1 MKVQGDQLTNLDE
14 TIAYIKEIFEGNVGG
29 GKVIIEEK
37 AEGEEFTQMVFTNGT
52 DVFPMPLVQDHK
64 RAYEGD
70 LGPNT
75 GGMGSYSDAD
85 GMLPFVTEED
95 RQKSIEIVR
104 AIVKAL
110 ASEGCTYRGTMYGQ
124 FMLTKDGP
132 KIIEINARFGDPEAM
147 NVLTTLQTDFSE
159 IIKWMAGGKLKD
171 KDVKFANKAT
181 VCKYVVPRGYGVK
194 SEAGH
199 TISIDLDSI
208 ANTGSVAYFGNV
220 DKNGGKLVTGTS
232 RSIGIVGV
240 GDTLEEA
247 ERNCEAGLC
256 YVKCDAIAVRHDIGT
271 AALIQKRIDHMKQI
285 RGQ

>member
-1 MKVQGDQLTNLDE
+1 VK
-14 TIAYIKEIFEGNVGG
+14 
-29 GKVIIEEK
+29 
-37 AEGEEFTQMVFTNGT
+37 
-52 DVFPMPLVQDHK
+52 
-64 RAYEGD
+64 
-70 LGPNT
+70 
-75 GGMGSYSDAD
+75 
-85 GMLPFVTEED
+85 
-95 RQKSIEIVR
+95 

-110 ASEGCTYRGTMYGQ
+110 ASEGCPYRGTMYGQ
-124 FMLTKDGP
+124 FMLTKTGP

-147 NVLTTLQTDFSE
+147 NVLTTLQTDFTE

-171 KDVKFANKAT
+171 KEVRFANKAT

-208 ANTGSVAYFGNV
+208 ANTGSVAYFGSV

-240 GDTLEEA
+240 GDSLEEA
-247 ERNCEAGLC
+247 ERNCEAGLS